1 MANVSCFY
9 GTLYLSTDDKP
20 WTPEGYLL
28 AYDVLMSQDCSGGNY
43 GFTISDED
51 ITADSASFLEACLKD
66 VPEPAFPIWGNGRW
80 SADNNFN
87 SFNRW
92 TKTKNVDQHMSEE
105 TYQANRTKLIALM
118 YENGWHFMFDY
129 TDEEGGFGFISKETC
144 TIYAGVIE
152 EEETDKKELGFIT
165 TPGSF
170 EGFDYNLRNF
180 CEQIWDDRRC
190 DQYYDIMSSL
200 HRFLNISPDKYEEFD
215 DFIVEE
221 ELDELFWPYQEIES
235 YEEIPEKV
243 IEKWEEHCRV
253 SIKE

>member
-9 GTLYLSTDDKP
+9 GTLYLSTNDKP

-51 ITADSASFLEACLKD
+51 ITADSASFLIACLKD
-66 VPEPAFPIWGNGRW
+66 DPEPAFPIWGNGRW
-80 SADNNFN
+80 SADNNFK

-92 TKTKNVDQHMSEE
+92 TKTKNDDQPMSKE
-105 TYQANRTKLIALM
+105 TYQENRTKLIRLM
-118 YENGWHFMFDY
+118 YENGWDFMFEY
-129 TDEEGGFGFISKETC
+129 TDEEGGCGFICKENC
-144 TIYAGVIE
+144 TIYAGEVE
-152 EEETDKKELGFIT
+152 EDSKKELGFIT
-165 TPGSF
+165 DMLSF
-170 EGFDYNLRNF
+170 EGYDYNLRNY
-180 CEQIWDDRRC
+180 CEQIYEDRRC
-190 DQYYDIMSSL
+190 HLYYDIMNSL
-200 HRFLNISPDKYEEFD
+200 HRLLNISPDKYEEFD

-221 ELDELFWPYQEIES
+221 ELDELFWPHAEIES